1 MHRSQ
6 QLSPIMNSLIPGF
19 LSLFSWVIGPFI
31 RAENRADHF
40 CHFIFCGV
48 YFLPLQQKST
58 HAFAQ
63 YAFQGSF
70 ATNSVSYVESQQH
83 HTPVPKD
90 GS

>member
-1 MHRSQ
+1 MDSQ
-6 QLSPIMNSLIPGF
+6 NSLDIQVSGYP
-19 LSLFSWVIGPFI
+19 SI
-31 RAENRADHF
+31 RISHPY
-40 CHFIFCGV
+40 V